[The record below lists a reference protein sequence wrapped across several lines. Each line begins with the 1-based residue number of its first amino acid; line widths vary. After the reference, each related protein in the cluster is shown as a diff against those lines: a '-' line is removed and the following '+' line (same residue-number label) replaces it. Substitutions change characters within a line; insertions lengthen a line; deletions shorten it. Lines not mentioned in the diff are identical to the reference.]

1 MASVAPSYSPTQT
14 RTRLPTTTLALERSS
29 ARLSRRATA
38 RWLTD
43 CVAWRAA
50 TAPLR
55 SHWPPLPN
63 PPGAGAALRR
73 GRDPRPCARSPAQP
87 RWRPW
92 RRRHRRILGLLG
104 ALAPTAA
111 VPLGG
116 AAQKPKD
123 NKVTL
128 AAPPN
133 RSHSQRP
140 PRCPGKSPPDH
151 ASAEVPCAPTRSQR
165 ATPTLPR
172 PRRRPTRTAISSS
185 RGSCR
190 IATRATACEPRPLR
204 RSRALSS
211 TWSCASTRACALTS
225 TPRVGQRVKSPGLRP
240 LSTTAVWCGS
250 SADV

>member
-1 MASVAPSYSPTQT
+1 MASVAPSYSPTQR

-29 ARLSRRATA
+29 ARRSRRATA

-43 CVAWRAA
+43 CAAWRAA

-63 PPGAGAALRR
+63 PQGVGAALRR

-104 ALAPTAA
+104 ALALTAA

-128 AAPPN
+128 AAARN

-140 PRCPGKSPPDH
+140 RRCPGKSPPDH
-151 ASAEVPCAPTRSQR
+151 ASAEVPCAPTRSPAGDSDAAV
-165 ATPTLPR
+165 ATATT
-172 PRRRPTRTAISSS
+172 TRTATSSS

-190 IATRATACEPRPLR
+190 IAARATACEPRPLR
-204 RSRALSS
+204 ERCRRRA
-211 TWSCASTRACALTS
+211 RAR
-225 TPRVGQRVKSPGLRP
+225 PRGPSH
-240 LSTTAVWCGS
+240 
-250 SADV
+250 